1 MKTIRLFI
9 TIILTSLFLSCN
21 NESKN
26 EKPNQFAGLW
36 SLHQMQF
43 YNPQTKEWSEF
54 KNSGMGFPDG
64 IKGNLFYDNANHMS
78 VHLVPKGY
86 ENTDLKFPT
95 IIDSIS
101 LDALK
106 HHATSYTYFAN
117 YTIDKEK
124 KTIAHK
130 RISHSNPNMWNETAI
145 RKYSFSGDT
154 LTLEPIEKE
163 LAGTRLRWIKVSNTN
178 E

>member
-1 MKTIRLFI
+1 MKIIQYLI
-9 TIILTSLFLSCN
+9 IIILTSSFLSCN
-21 NESKN
+21 NEVKSEN
-26 EKPNQFAGLW
+26 PNQFAGLW
-36 SLHQMQF
+36 SLFQMQF
-43 YNPQTKEWSEF
+43 YNPETKEWSEF
-54 KNSGMGFPDG
+54 KNAEMGFPDG
-64 IKGNLFYDNANHMS
+64 LKGNLFYDNANHMS
-78 VHLVPKGY
+78 VHLVPKDY
-86 ENTDLKFPT
+86 ENTNLKFPN
-95 IIDSIS
+95 IIDSLS

-117 YTIDKEK
+117 YSIDKEK

-154 LTLEPIEKE
+154 LTLELIEKR
-163 LAGTRLRWIKVSNTN
+163 LAGTRLRWIKLSNTN